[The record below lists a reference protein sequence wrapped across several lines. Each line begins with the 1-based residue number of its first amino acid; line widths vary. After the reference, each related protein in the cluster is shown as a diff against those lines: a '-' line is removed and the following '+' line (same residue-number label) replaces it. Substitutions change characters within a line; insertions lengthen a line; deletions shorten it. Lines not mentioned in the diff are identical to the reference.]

1 MCRRSNLWFPLL
13 AFVVVASMALST
25 GSPAALAA
33 APATGKV
40 VFVFWDY
47 APDVQKGW
55 ETTLADF
62 MAENPDVE
70 IELVG
75 AQGTSWGEYLDKVAT
90 MIAGGKKPDVI
101 WVATEGIRQLAVK
114 GIIRPVDDLI
124 ERDKAE
130 LQEYFDD
137 VAPSLIEGTRVDGKL
152 YGIPYSWN
160 NMVIWYSPSRVEAA
174 GLEAPKAD
182 WTKDDFVA
190 YAQKLTGEN
199 TFGYAVENAYFAG
212 TVPWLFVNDTSLFD
226 EAYSKPLANDPKTV
240 EAMQFLVDLVYKYK
254 VAPDPAGVSTFN
266 MFQAGQLSMFGAGRW
281 PILTFSKD
289 PSFKDYDI
297 QLWPKW
303 KTQVTE
309 YGVDN
314 FPIFSTSENVE
325 AAWAFVKYMTRSDV
339 QAQMVG
345 TADKP
350 VGNIPAR
357 RSLATSPDM
366 ASIPNYSVFY
376 ASLDNAMSVP
386 APPSFNKVESV
397 WLRYVSQMTA
407 NEVPVQDALDQAQ
420 AELTQ
425 VLEESMQ

>member
-1 MCRRSNLWFPLL
+1 MYRRSNVWFPLL
-13 AFVVVASMALST
+13 ALVVVASLALPI
-25 GSPAALAA
+25 GAPAALAA
-33 APATGKV
+33 APVTGKV
-40 VFVFWDY
+40 SFVFWDY
-47 APDVQKGW
+47 APEVSKGW
-55 ETTLADF
+55 EATLAKF
-62 MAENPDVE
+62 KEENPGIE

-90 MIAGGKKPDVI
+90 MIAGGKKLDVI
-101 WVATEGIRQLAVK
+101 WVATEGIRQLALK

-137 VAPSLIEGTRVDGKL
+137 VAPSLVEGTRVNGKL
-152 YGIPYSWN
+152 YGFPYSWN
-160 NMVIWYSPSRVEAA
+160 NMVIWYSPSRVKAA
-174 GLEAPKAD
+174 GLEPPKAD
-182 WTKDDFVA
+182 WTKDDFLA

-212 TVPWLFVNDTSLFD
+212 TIPWLFVNDTSLFD
-226 EAYSKPLANDPKTV
+226 ATYSKPLANDPKTA
-240 EAMQFLVDLVYKYK
+240 EAMQFLVDLVFKYK

-281 PILTFSKD
+281 PILTFSQD
-289 PSFKDYDI
+289 PTFKDYDI

-325 AAWAFVKYMTRSDV
+325 AAWQLVKYMTRKDV
-339 QAQMVG
+339 QAQLVG

-350 VGNIPAR
+350 VGNVPAR

-366 ASIPNYSVFY
+366 ASIPNYKVF
-376 ASLDNAMSVP
+376 
-386 APPSFNKVESV
+386 
-397 WLRYVSQMTA
+397 
-407 NEVPVQDALDQAQ
+407 
-420 AELTQ
+420 
-425 VLEESMQ
+425 